1 MEARVNFSGNEL
13 INSENIQLT
22 LKLFHWVSAF
32 TMRLGPTQRDFFSRG
47 DSHELARTPH
57 RLLAILSDDSNL
69 VGLADFAK
77 ALIKTCSLAG
87 VPSSKNWVS
96 GAKKKNKKQKQKKRG

>member
-13 INSENIQLT
+13 INSENNQLT

-47 DSHELARTPH
+47 DSHELPT
-57 RLLAILSDDSNL
+57 
-69 VGLADFAK
+69 DF
-77 ALIKTCSLAG
+77 SQ
-87 VPSSKNWVS
+87 
-96 GAKKKNKKQKQKKRG
+96 KKKNKKQKQKKNGASRGKP